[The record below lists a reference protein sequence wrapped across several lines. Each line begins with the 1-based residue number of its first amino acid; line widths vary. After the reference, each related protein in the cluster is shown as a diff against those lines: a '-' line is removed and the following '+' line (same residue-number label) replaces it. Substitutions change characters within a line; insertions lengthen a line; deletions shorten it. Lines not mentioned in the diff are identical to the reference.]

1 MTPSIA
7 RPSGTAPFYA
17 ALWMMGAVTAF
28 TSMAVAGRAVSIE
41 LDTFEIMAWRSLIGM
56 AIVVIFGIGI
66 IVFWTGEE
74 VVTAPGTEDEVIVD
88 EGTAIEGDDTATVP
102 VAPD

>member
-1 MTPSIA
+1 MSP
-7 RPSGTAPFYA
+7 P
-17 ALWMMGAVTAF
+17 
-28 TSMAVAGRAVSIE
+28 
-41 LDTFEIMAWRSLIGM
+41 DTNLKKQESRHKWPLIGM

-74 VVTAPGTEDEVIVD
+74 VATAPGTEDEVIVD
-88 EGTAIEGDDTATVP
+88 DGTGIEGDDTATVP

>member
-1 MTPSIA
+1 
-7 RPSGTAPFYA
+7 
-17 ALWMMGAVTAF
+17 
-28 TSMAVAGRAVSIE
+28 
-41 LDTFEIMAWRSLIGM
+41 M

-74 VVTAPGTEDEVIVD
+74 VATAPGTEDEVIVD

>member
-1 MTPSIA
+1 MKPSSF
-7 RPSGTAPFYA
+7 RELCRSLPGLPPNE
-17 ALWMMGAVTAF
+17 
-28 TSMAVAGRAVSIE
+28 GRHK
-41 LDTFEIMAWRSLIGM
+41 WPLIGM

-74 VVTAPGTEDEVIVD
+74 VATAPGTEDEVIVD